1 MKRFKSPLNL
11 EQGGHISVPRN
22 SFDLGYHTMFTS
34 PAGLLL
40 PTYVQDVQPDDYLKL
55 DVANFTRTMPVNTA
69 AFSRLKEIT
78 KFYFVPY
85 RLLWQNFNQFYTGVS
100 DITTSYTPQS
110 GVPSSLPYLTIDQI
124 ITALSNSY
132 NDIFGIPQAGFVE
145 RLLDL
150 CGFPVSNDSAV
161 TTLQMYQN
169 IKQKNIDASRP
180 QPTFNAFRFLAYQRI
195 FFDFYRN
202 SDYIVNEPRA
212 YNIDNCAGGA
222 AIDAMN
228 AQFMFYPRYSLWHKD
243 RITSVKP
250 TPLVINQGLSQVG
263 GSNGEGLANPGS
275 YLSHSTT
282 NTGLI
287 SSVSGSSTTL
297 NISHLRATMA
307 FDRLARLTM
316 LSPKTYEA
324 QLKAQFGVTPDNCD
338 YCSVRYLG
346 SYDSTI
352 NIGEVTASAA
362 GQTSSGS
369 KSVLGQLAGKGISQ
383 HEVNGVIKAHFN
395 EPGIVMG
402 IHHIQ
407 PYSEY
412 DCNRL
417 DDFNKKLN
425 RNDFYMPAYDNLGL
439 QPLLLG
445 QAAIPADGNANI
457 NGVVGYQARYLEY
470 KTRVD
475 EVHGQFQS
483 KQSLSAWCMPRTTQL
498 AAGVIGGNSLY
509 VSPKITD
516 TLFALSY
523 DGKQTSDP
531 FLCHYRYDATIVRNM
546 SMLGVPTL

>member
-1 MKRFKSPLNL
+1 MKRFKSPLQL
-11 EQGGHISVPRN
+11 EQGGHVSVPRN
-22 SFDLGYHTMFTS
+22 SFDMSYHTMFTS

-40 PTYVQDVQPDDYLKL
+40 PTYVQDVQPGDYLKL
-55 DVANFTRTMPVNTA
+55 DVANFTRTKPVNTA

-100 DITTSYTPQS
+100 DIATSYTPQN
-110 GVPSSLPYLTIDQI
+110 GIPNTVPYLTIDQI
-124 ITALSNSY
+124 IAALSNSD
-132 NDIFGIPQAGFVE
+132 NDIFGMSMASFAE

-150 CGFPVSNDSAV
+150 CGFPVSNDSSV
-161 TTLQMYQN
+161 TTLQMYKN
-169 IKQKNIDASRP
+169 IKQKNLDAGRA
-180 QPTFNAFRFLAYQRI
+180 QPTFNPFRFLAYQRI

-202 SDYIVNEPRA
+202 TDYTVNEPRS
-212 YNIDNCAGGA
+212 YNIDNSAGGTVV
-222 AIDAMN
+222 DAMN
-228 AQFMFYPRYSLWHKD
+228 AKFMFYPQYSLWHKD

-250 TPLVINQGLSQVG
+250 SPLSVMQATDAVG
-263 GSNGEGLANPGS
+263 ATNGEGLVRPSN
-275 YLSHSTT
+275 YLTRNSTDT
-282 NTGLI
+282 LVSA
-287 SSVSGSSTTL
+287 SSELL
-297 NISHLRATMA
+297 NISQLRAAMA
-307 FDRLARLTM
+307 YDRLARLTM

-362 GQTSSGS
+362 GETGTGS

-383 HEVNGVIKAHFN
+383 SERNGVIKANFS

-412 DCNRL
+412 DSNRL

-425 RNDFYMPAYDNLGL
+425 RNDFYMSVYDNLGL
-439 QPLLLG
+439 QPLLRG
-445 QAAIPADGNANI
+445 QVTIPADGNADI
-457 NGVVGYQARYLEY
+457 NSVVGYQARYLEY

-483 KQSLSAWCMPRTTQL
+483 KQSLSQWCMPRSTQL
-498 AAGVIGGNSLY
+498 ASGLIAGNSLY

-516 TLFALSY
+516 TLFALGY
-523 DGKQTSDP
+523 DGEQESDP
-531 FLCHYRYDATIVRNM
+531 FLCHYRYDATLVRNM

>member
-1 MKRFKSPLNL
+1 MKPFKSALNL
-11 EQGGHISVPRN
+11 EQGGHTSVPRN
-22 SFDLGYHTMFTS
+22 SFDMGYHTMFTS

-40 PTYVQDVQPDDYLKL
+40 PTYVQDVQPGDYLKL

-100 DITTSYTPQS
+100 DITTSYTPQT
-110 GVPSSLPYLTIDQI
+110 GVPSTLPYLTIDHI
-124 ITALSNSY
+124 ISILENTG
-132 NDIFGIPQAGFVE
+132 NDQFLMPIKSFAE

-150 CGFPVSNDSAV
+150 CGFPVSNDSSV
-161 TTLQMYQN
+161 TTLQMYKN
-169 IKQKNIDASRP
+169 IKAENTANSRP
-180 QPTFNAFRFLAYQRI
+180 QPTFNPFRLLAYQRI

-202 SDYIVNEPRA
+202 TDYTANEPRY
-212 YNIDNCAGGA
+212 YNIDNYAGGTA
-222 AIDAMN
+222 LDSPTYH
-228 AQFMFYPRYSLWHKD
+228 FMFEPRYSLWHKD

-250 TPLVINQGLSQVG
+250 SPLAVMQNTDSVIPI
-263 GSNGEGLANPGS
+263 NGEGLPASISRQTSQTRLVIPVVAD
-275 YLSHSTT
+275 YST
-282 NTGLI
+282 
-287 SSVSGSSTTL
+287 V
-297 NISHLRATMA
+297 NISQLRATMA
-307 FDRLARLTM
+307 YDRLARLTM

-362 GQTSSGS
+362 GETGTGS

-383 HEVNGVIKAHFN
+383 SERNGVIKGSFN

-425 RNDFYMPAYDNLGL
+425 RNDYYMPSYDNLGL
-439 QPLLLG
+439 QPLLRG
-445 QAAIPADGNANI
+445 QVNVPV
-457 NGVVGYQARYLEY
+457 NGAVDLNNVVGYQARYLEY
-470 KTRVD
+470 KTRLD

-498 AAGVIGGNSLY
+498 QSNVVASNGLY
-509 VSPKITD
+509 VTPKITD

-523 DGKQTSDP
+523 DGTQPSDP
-531 FLCHYRYDATIVRNM
+531 FLCHYRYDATLVRNM

>member
-1 MKRFKSPLNL
+1 MKPFKSALNL

-22 SFDLGYHTMFTS
+22 SFDMGYHTMFTS

-69 AFSRLKEIT
+69 AFSRMKEIT

-100 DITTSYTPQS
+100 DITTAYTPQT
-110 GVPSSLPYLTIDQI
+110 GVPSTLPYLTIDHI
-124 ITALSNSY
+124 IAILENEGTDQFLISVKHFA
-132 NDIFGIPQAGFVE
+132 E

-150 CGFPVSNDSAV
+150 CGFPVSNDSSV
-161 TTLQMYQN
+161 TTLQMYKN
-169 IKQKNIDASRP
+169 IKAENTANSRP
-180 QPTFNAFRFLAYQRI
+180 QPTFNPFRLLAYQRI

-202 SDYIVNEPRA
+202 TDYTANEPRY
-212 YNIDNCAGGA
+212 YNIDNYAGGTA
-222 AIDAMN
+222 LDSPTSHFI
-228 AQFMFYPRYSLWHKD
+228 FEPRYSQWHKD

-250 TPLVINQGLSQVG
+250 SSLSVMQTLNDVG
-263 GSNGEGLANPGS
+263 PKNGEGLPNPDNYILRYS
-275 YLSHSTT
+275 SDTYLQQ
-282 NTGLI
+282 
-287 SSVSGSSTTL
+287 SGSSGTL
-297 NISHLRATMA
+297 VNASRLRATLA
-307 FDRLARLTM
+307 YDRLARLTM

-362 GQTSSGS
+362 GETGTGS
-369 KSVLGQLAGKGISQ
+369 KSVLGQLAGKGISSG
-383 HEVNGVIKAHFN
+383 ERNGIIKAHFN

-412 DCNRL
+412 DSNRL
-417 DDFNKKLN
+417 DDFNKKLS
-425 RNDFYMPAYDNLGL
+425 RNDFYMPSYDNLGL
-439 QPLLLG
+439 QPLLRG
-445 QAAIPADGNANI
+445 QVNIPT
-457 NGVVGYQARYLEY
+457 NGIVDFNNVVGYQARYLEY
-470 KTRVD
+470 KTRLD

-483 KQSLSAWCMPRTTQL
+483 KQSLSAWCMPRTAQI
-498 AAGVIGGNSLY
+498 ASSMIGANNLY
-509 VSPKITD
+509 VNPKISD

-523 DGKQTSDP
+523 DGSQQSDS

-546 SMLGVPTL
+546 SMLGIPTM

>member
-1 MKRFKSPLNL
+1 MKPFKSALNL

-22 SFDLGYHTMFTS
+22 SFDMGYHTMFTS

-55 DVANFTRTMPVNTA
+55 DVAHFTRTMPVNTA

-100 DITTSYTPQS
+100 DITTAYTPQT
-110 GVPSSLPYLTIDQI
+110 GVPSTLPYLTIDHL
-124 ITALSNSY
+124 ITALESTTPDDFLLKKGY
-132 NDIFGIPQAGFVE
+132 FAE

-150 CGFPVSNDSAV
+150 LGFPVSNDSSV
-161 TTLQMYQN
+161 TTLQMY
-169 IKQKNIDASRP
+169 KNIRTYNAANSIP
-180 QPTFNAFRFLAYQRI
+180 QPTFNPFRLLAYQRI

-202 SDYIVNEPRA
+202 TDYTVNEPRY
-212 YNIDNCAGGA
+212 YNIDNYAGGTA
-222 AIDAMN
+222 LDYPTAGYIF
-228 AQFMFYPRYSLWHKD
+228 QPRYSLWHKD
-243 RITSVKP
+243 RMTSVKP
-250 TPLVINQGLSQVG
+250 SPLSVMQDTASVIPTNLE
-263 GSNGEGLANPGS
+263 SNP
-275 YLSHSTT
+275 T
-282 NTGLI
+282 I
-287 SSVSGSSTTL
+287 SRSSTSTDL
-297 NISHLRATMA
+297 ARSLSDSNTSYRINMTQLRATMA
-307 FDRLARLTM
+307 YDRLARLTM

-362 GQTSSGS
+362 GETGTGS

-383 HEVNGVIKAHFN
+383 SELNGVIKAHFT

-412 DCNRL
+412 DSNRL
-417 DDFNKKLN
+417 DDFNKKLS
-425 RNDFYMPAYDNLGL
+425 RNDYYMPSYDNLGL
-439 QPLLLG
+439 QPLLRG
-445 QAAIPADGNANI
+445 QVNIPASGDVTLNH
-457 NGVVGYQARYLEY
+457 VVGYQARYLEY

-483 KQSLSAWCMPRTTQL
+483 KQSLSAWCMPRTAQL
-498 AAGVIGGNSLY
+498 QSGIIGSNNMY
-509 VSPKITD
+509 VNPKITD

-523 DGKQTSDP
+523 DGTQPSDP

-546 SMLGVPTL
+546 SMLGIPTM